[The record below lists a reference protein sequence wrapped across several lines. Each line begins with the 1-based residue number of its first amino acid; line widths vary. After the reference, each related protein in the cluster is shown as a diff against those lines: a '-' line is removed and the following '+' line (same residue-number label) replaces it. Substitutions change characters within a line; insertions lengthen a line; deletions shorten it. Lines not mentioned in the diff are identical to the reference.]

1 MNKELIKAYYETDF
15 NVFNPAITI
24 KIGVNN
30 DLLNNL
36 LFKHG
41 VDEWAYITPFN
52 PYSKVLSKEQNE
64 QRYKDLKN
72 KIVNYKYFEG
82 EGVGTGLSWKPEKS
96 FLIFGI
102 TKEKAIE
109 FGNEYEQNAIVYGI
123 VYQLPKLLILRS
135 LLTYQKE

>member
-1 MNKELIKAYYETDF
+1 MDKQLLKAYNETDF

-24 KIGVNN
+24 KIGENN

-36 LFKHG
+36 LLKHG
-41 VDEWAYITPFN
+41 VEEWAYITPFN
-52 PYSKVLSKEQNE
+52 PYSNVLSEEQNE
-64 QRYKDLKN
+64 QRYKELKN

-82 EGVGTGLSWKPEKS
+82 EGVGKDLSWKPEKS

-123 VYQLPKLLILRS
+123 VYQLPELLILKS
-135 LLTYQKE
+135 LMTFQKE